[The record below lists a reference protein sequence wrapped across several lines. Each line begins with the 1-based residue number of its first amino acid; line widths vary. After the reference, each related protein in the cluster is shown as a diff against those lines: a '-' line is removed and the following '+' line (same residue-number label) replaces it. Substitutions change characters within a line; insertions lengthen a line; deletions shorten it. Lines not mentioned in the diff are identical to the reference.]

1 MQDAL
6 GEVQSVLVLGGGSDI
21 GRALVTRLARG
32 RCRTVVLAGRPED
45 GMETVA
51 EAARAAGATTVELVH
66 WEATDPA
73 SHEKVVGDVF
83 DRFGDIDLVYVP
95 AGILGSQEAFDA
107 DPAFAAVAAEINF
120 TGCMSA
126 SIAAANR
133 LRAQGHGAI
142 VLMSSVAGVRA
153 RKDNYVYGAT
163 KAGLDAFG
171 QGLGD
176 ALVGTGARVMVVR
189 PGFVRTK
196 MTEGMEDAPFA
207 TTPEKVA
214 EAIAAGLAS
223 GKETIWVPGILAYAF
238 AVFRNLPRSLW
249 RRVADRG

>member
-1 MQDAL
+1 MRDAL

-21 GRALVTRLARG
+21 GRALCTRLARG

-45 GMETVA
+45 GMEAVA
-51 EAARAAGATTVELVH
+51 EAVRSAGATTVEIVH
-66 WEATDPA
+66 WEATDPQG
-73 SHEKVVGDVF
+73 HDRVVDDVF

-107 DPAFAAVAAEINF
+107 DPAFAATAVDINLGGVVAVCLAV
-120 TGCMSA
+120 A
-126 SIAAANR
+126 RR
-133 LRAQGHGAI
+133 LRAQGHGSI

-176 ALVGTGARVMVVR
+176 ALVGSGVRVMVVR
-189 PGFVRTK
+189 PGFVHTK
-196 MTEGMEDAPFA
+196 MTEGMDAAPFS
-207 TTPEKVA
+207 TTPDKVA
-214 EAIAAGLAS
+214 SLIVDGLAT
-223 GKETIWVPGILAYAF
+223 GKEIVWAPPVLRFPF
-238 AVFRNLPRSLW
+238 AVFRLLPRALW
-249 RRVADRG
+249 RRVAERG

>member
-21 GRALVTRLARG
+21 GRALVTRLAAG

-45 GMETVA
+45 GMEAVA
-51 EAARAAGATTVELVH
+51 DAARAAGATTVEIVH

-73 SHEKVVGDVF
+73 SHEKVIGEVF
-83 DRFGDIDLVYVP
+83 DRVGDIDLVYVP
-95 AGILGSQEAFDA
+95 AGILGSQEAFDR

-120 TGCMSA
+120 GGTMSA
-126 SIAAANR
+126 TIAAANR

-142 VLMSSVAGVRA
+142 VLMSSVAGIRA

-176 ALVGTGARVMVVR
+176 ALVGTGVRVMVVR

-196 MTEGMEDAPFA
+196 MTEGMQDAPFA

-214 EAIAAGLAS
+214 EAITAGLAG
-223 GKETIWVPGILAYAF
+223 GKETIWVPGVLAYAF
-238 AVFRNLPRSLW
+238 FVFRNLPRALW
-249 RRVADRG
+249 RVVADR

>member
-21 GRALVTRLARG
+21 GRALVTKLAGG

-45 GMETVA
+45 EMEVVVD
-51 EAARAAGATTVELVH
+51 AARAAGATTVETVH
-66 WEATDPA
+66 WESTEPAT
-73 SHEKVVGDVF
+73 HEKVIGEIF

-95 AGILGSQEAFDA
+95 AGILGSQPAFDS
-107 DPAFAAVAAEINF
+107 DPAFAAKAVEINLA
-120 TGCMSA
+120 GLVSSCLA
-126 SIAAANR
+126 VADR
-133 LRAQGHGAI
+133 LKAQGHGTI
-142 VLMSSVAGVRA
+142 VVMSSVAGMRA

-163 KAGLDAFG
+163 KAGLDCFA

-176 ALVGTGARVMVVR
+176 ALVGSGVRVMVVR

-196 MTEGMEDAPFA
+196 MTAGMQDAPFA

-214 EAIAAGLAS
+214 EAIATGLVKGS
-223 GKETIWVPGILAYAF
+223 ETIWVPGLLRF
-238 AVFRNLPRSLW
+238 PFFVFRNLPRALW
-249 RRVADRG
+249 RRIAER